1 MKKGKLNL
9 IIIFLFISILGA
21 SCSASRGTGGT
32 SKKCGCGL
40 NKGFVGY

>member
-9 IIIFLFISILGA
+9 IIIILFMSILGA
-21 SCSASRGTGGT
+21 SCSASRGAGGT